1 MRQKNLYFN
10 ITHMNII
17 IRITKNTCSYVFQ
30 LLLEIS
36 DVGIF
41 VSLEINE
48 RISFCDIFKKISR

>member
-10 ITHMNII
+10 IPHMNII

-41 VSLEINE
+41 VSLEISE